1 MLDDPNKSAEA
12 EPALVVDPIFL
23 EMETLN
29 VHVIRGGGGQKYIRL
44 DVTLEMR
51 NLESWDEARLAE
63 AARAQ
68 ELQGMKELF
77 EQAAGNR
84 SLSRGKRANA
94 ALVKQV
100 HDLVLSRE
108 AEADR

>member
-1 MLDDPNKSAEA
+1 
-12 EPALVVDPIFL
+12 
-23 EMETLN
+23 
-29 VHVIRGGGGQKYIRL
+29 
-44 DVTLEMR
+44 
-51 NLESWDEARLAE
+51 
-63 AARAQ
+63 
-68 ELQGMKELF
+68 MKELI

-84 SLSRGKRANA
+84 SLSRVKRANA